1 MPHRFSSG
9 DCLTMPRHLFL
20 MLMEQA
26 ACNRFVAAHHAALTC
41 AMSGWRP
48 DTDLCPDASHWQ
60 KLEQLREQA
69 EKEKRR
75 HLHWLNLRLA
85 HAGRPTVEV

>member
-1 MPHRFSSG
+1 
-9 DCLTMPRHLFL
+9 MPRHLFL

-48 DTDLCPDASHWQ
+48 DTDTVSSPDDSHWRE
-60 KLEQLREQA
+60 LEHLREQA

-85 HAGRPTVEV
+85 HAGRPTVEA